1 MKVLEL
7 LKVLSLHRF
16 VYLENLGCVV
26 PVYLVLLFAFNI
38 VIEMPL
44 LPGGALLFMISG
56 IIRIS
61 ITELIHNF

>member
-26 PVYLVLLFAFNI
+26 PVYLVHLFAFNI

>member
-61 ITELIHNF
+61 ITEVIHNS